1 MKKILILISFTLFF
15 SYGGFSQ
22 QTAPETDT
30 LKNTDN
36 IVFYKVEVEA
46 VFPGDNA
53 AWKKY
58 LIKNL
63 KINIPV
69 KKGAP
74 AGFYTVVIKFIVAKD
89 GTVMKP
95 EAETN
100 HGYGMEEEVIRIISK
115 GPKWIPARQNDKPVN
130 AYRRQPV
137 TFVIGE
143 K

>member
-1 MKKILILISFTLFF
+1 MKRIFILISFTLLL
-15 SYGGFSQ
+15 SYSGFSQ
-22 QTAPETDT
+22 QTTAEPDS

-36 IVFYKVEVEA
+36 IIFYKVEEEA
-46 VFPGDNA
+46 DFPGGIA

-63 KINIPV
+63 KVNIPV

-74 AGFYTVVIKFIVAKD
+74 AGFYTVVIKFIVTKD

-95 EAETN
+95 EADTN

-115 GPKWIPARQNDKPVN
+115 GPKWLPARQNNKPVN
-130 AYRRQPV
+130 AYRRQAV
-137 TFVIGE
+137 TFVISE

>member
-1 MKKILILISFTLFF
+1 MKRIFILISFTLLI
-15 SYGGFSQ
+15 SYSGFSQ
-22 QTAPETDT
+22 QTNAEPDS

-36 IVFYKVEVEA
+36 ITFYKVEEEA
-46 VFPGDNA
+46 DFPGGIA

-63 KINIPV
+63 KVNIPV

-74 AGFYTVVIKFIVAKD
+74 ASFYTVIIKFIVTKD

-95 EAETN
+95 EADTN

-115 GPKWIPARQNDKPVN
+115 GPKWLPARQNNKPVN
-130 AYRRQPV
+130 AYRRQAV
-137 TFVIGE
+137 TFVISE